1 MENPEEKKSVNPEIK
16 LPLTASEMSEI
27 LDGQE
32 FTWQI
37 KKENGDK
44 TTVHVFLDKY
54 GSYLEDQ

>member
-1 MENPEEKKSVNPEIK
+1 METPEENKIKKPEIK
-16 LPLTASEMSEI
+16 LPLTASEMSQI

-54 GSYLEDQ
+54 GSYLEG

>member
-1 MENPEEKKSVNPEIK
+1 MENPEEKKSEKPEIK

-37 KKENGDK
+37 KKENGK
-44 TTVHVFLDKY
+44 KVLIHVFLDKY
-54 GSYLEDQ
+54 GSYQEIQ

>member
-1 MENPEEKKSVNPEIK
+1 MEHPEEKKSDKPEIK
-16 LPLTASEMSEI
+16 LPLTAVEMSEI

-44 TTVHVFLDKY
+44 GLIRVFLDKY
-54 GSYLEDQ
+54 GSYMEE

>member
-1 MENPEEKKSVNPEIK
+1 MENPEEKKSVKPEIK
-16 LPLTASEMSEI
+16 LPLSASEMSEI

-44 TTVHVFLDKY
+44 ILIHVFLDKY
-54 GSYLEDQ
+54 GSYLEEQ

>member
-1 MENPEEKKSVNPEIK
+1 METPEENKIKKPEIK
-16 LPLTASEMSEI
+16 LPVTASEMSQI

-54 GSYLEDQ
+54 GSYLEG

>member
-1 MENPEEKKSVNPEIK
+1 MEHPEEKKSDKPEIK
-16 LPLTASEMSEI
+16 LPLTAVEMSEI

-44 TTVHVFLDKY
+44 VLIRVFLDKY
-54 GSYLEDQ
+54 GSYMEE

>member
-1 MENPEEKKSVNPEIK
+1 MEHPEEKKSEKPEIK

-54 GSYLEDQ
+54 GSYLEEQ

>member
-1 MENPEEKKSVNPEIK
+1 MEHPEQKKSDKPEIK
-16 LPLTASEMSEI
+16 LPLTAVEMSEI

-44 TTVHVFLDKY
+44 VLIRVFLDKY
-54 GSYLEDQ
+54 GSYMEE